1 MLNPGPLASYIGF
14 TEDEVPLSVRNTDKI
29 LRKSDDG
36 TTAICLEITMYTIQ
50 TR

>member
-14 TEDEVPLSVRNTDKI
+14 TEDEVSALCQKYGQNFEEVR
-29 LRKSDDG
+29 RWYDG
-36 TTAICLEITMYTIQ
+36 YLLEITMYTIQ